1 MARKIFEVQEKL
13 KEKRRQRQQLQ
24 QGTYDR
30 GAGNVPAAAAAAEVP
45 IRPQPT
51 PSECLSYYK
60 CIRFAIDPA
69 AAVLGPWHRF
79 VFYCVTLC

>member
-24 QGTYDR
+24 QGTHDR
-30 GAGNVPAAAAAAEVP
+30 GAGNVPAAAAAAAAGGAPAAEVP
-45 IRPQPT
+45 SRHVRPQPT

-60 CIRFAIDPA
+60 WICSAIDPA
-69 AAVLGPWHRF
+69 AAVLR
-79 VFYCVTLC
+79 